1 LGLGSLLVN
10 MALLGGEVGDTT
22 KCNGWVWARPQVVT
36 RGGRVG
42 ATVERNGAAVKQSSA
57 AVKRNGVGVERVG
70 AAVKQSSGAVKRNG
84 VGVERVG
91 AAVERDG
98 MAVERNG
105 VAVKRNGRGKDTD
118 KDRGQGYGKDRGQ
131 GQGTRTE
138 DKDRGQG
145 RGDSAG
151 KDTDKDRGQG
161 RGDCVNKLMRMNLWR
176 AAALVIYRNL
186 TSAHTRNTHEQ
197 TPTRAN
203 TGTSKHRHEQTP
215 TPAKPHSLIPALPF
229 PHLGTSHFLI
239 PALRRAAFRHFVALH
254 SLASVTAACGLAP

>member
-1 LGLGSLLVN
+1 
-10 MALLGGEVGDTT
+10 
-22 KCNGWVWARPQVVT
+22 VT
-36 RGGRVG
+36 RGGRAG

-57 AVKRNGVGVERVG
+57 AVK
-70 AAVKQSSGAVKRNG
+70 QNG

-98 MAVERNG
+98 AAVEQNG
-105 VAVKRNGRGKDTD
+105 VVVKWNGRGEDTH

-131 GQGTRTE
+131 GQRTRTE

-145 RGDSAG
+145 RSNSAG

-161 RGDCVNKLMRMNLWR
+161 RGDSVNKLLRMDLWR
-176 AAALVIYRNL
+176 AAALVIYRN
-186 TSAHTRNTHEQ
+186 SASANTRNTHKQ

-203 TGTSKHRHEQTP
+203 TGTSKHQHEQTP
-215 TPAKPHSLIPALPF
+215 TRAKPHSFIPALPF

-239 PALRRAAFRHFVALH
+239 PALRSAAFRHFVAPH